1 MSNRRG
7 SRTILALLSLVAL
20 VLITV
25 DYRLEGEGATGAA
38 RRGAVAVFSPLQSGF
53 ARVVSPIPT
62 FLSLVG
68 QLGSL
73 REENAALEQEL
84 AELSEQLVNVADL
97 ERENDE
103 LRDLLEMSERLE
115 LTTTAARVIGQ
126 PPGEQGSTIL
136 VEAGHRSGVEVG
148 MAVVSARG
156 LVGKVIEVTRS
167 HARVE
172 LVTSPEARYAVRVA
186 STAETGLLRGR
197 GSDPFQLEL
206 LDRDATAEPGEE
218 VVTRSFQA
226 STIPD
231 GLIVGEVT
239 GLDREG
245 GPNNVVE
252 VRPFVDFR
260 RLTFVQV
267 VLDAPEVPG
276 ELRPFDLIDP
286 RNPPRPVP
294 LDERPDLDVPDPP
307 PLDGVEDP
315 SQPPNQSPDSPPPEP
330 APSPPPEPAP
340 PPPPEPA
347 SPSAAPAL
355 APGRPST
362 VVPGVGPPT

>member
-7 SRTILALLSLVAL
+7 SRMILALLSLVAL

-73 REENAALEQEL
+73 REENAALEEEL
-84 AELSEQLVNVADL
+84 ADLSDQLVNVADL

-103 LRDLLEMSERLE
+103 LRELLEMSERLE

-136 VEAGHRSGVEVG
+136 IEAGHLSGVEAG

-267 VLDAPEVPG
+267 VLDAPEVPA

-286 RNPPRPVP
+286 RDPPRPVP
-294 LDERPDLDVPDPP
+294 LDERPDLDLPDPP
-307 PLDGVEDP
+307 PLDELEDP
-315 SQPPNQSPDSPPPEP
+315 TQ
-330 APSPPPEPAP
+330 PPEPAP
-340 PPPPEPA
+340 PPAAEPA
-347 SPSAAPAL
+347 PPPAAEPAPPAAAPAL
-355 APGRPST
+355 APGWPPP
-362 VVPGVGPPT
+362 VVPGVGPST